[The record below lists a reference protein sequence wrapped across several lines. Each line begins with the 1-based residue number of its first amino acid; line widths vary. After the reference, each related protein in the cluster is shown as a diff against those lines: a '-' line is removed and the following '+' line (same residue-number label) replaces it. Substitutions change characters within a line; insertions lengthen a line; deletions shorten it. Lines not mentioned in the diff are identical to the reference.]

1 MSNNK
6 FALIMAMVMAVSP
19 LAIDA
24 YLPAIPNMAEFFS
37 IGTDKIATTIS
48 FYILGL
54 SAGQLIGG
62 PLADRYGK
70 RTLILCGL
78 FVFAVC
84 SFIIAQTTSFIT
96 VQICRTLQAIGG
108 GFSMVCIAPLI
119 RERAKDNDAARLFA
133 LIGLIMVAAPAIAP
147 SIGAF
152 LIYLFS
158 WQSIFYLL
166 SMYALIV
173 MFIASF
179 NLPSQSKLTK
189 HHISAYQRYKL
200 VIHNRPAMRYLF
212 AQSCSFSVM
221 MIFITNSSFIYQE
234 YFAMSNKSFALMLGA
249 NIVMMVIFNR
259 YNNRR
264 LAFYPAQT
272 LLRQGLLIQISAL
285 FTLLIF
291 VTINAPVEFI
301 AIGII
306 VTIGAQGAI
315 SPNSN
320 ATYISLFQDNTG
332 SASALMGASQFLLA
346 ATISGISTWLYNGTL
361 WPVVI
366 IMFSLSVCA
375 NALLYFK
382 PSSKTMK
389 SDASITDQTNNH

>member
-6 FALIMAMVMAVSP
+6 FALIMAMVMAASP

-37 IGTDKIATTIS
+37 VGTDNIATTIS

-70 RTLILCGL
+70 RTLILSGL
-78 FVFAVC
+78 FLFAVC
-84 SFIIAQTTSFIT
+84 SFVIAQTTSFMT
-96 VQICRTLQAIGG
+96 VQISRTFQAVGG

-119 RERAKDNDAARLFA
+119 RERAKDNEAAKLFA

-147 SIGAF
+147 SIGVL

-166 SMYALIV
+166 GLYALAVTFIV
-173 MFIASF
+173 SF
-179 NLPSQSKLTK
+179 RLPSESKPTK
-189 HHISAYQRYKL
+189 HQISALKRYRH
-200 VIHNRPAMRYLF
+200 VIKNQPAMRYLI

-221 MIFITNSSFIYQE
+221 MVFITNASFIYQE
-234 YFAMSNKSFALMLGA
+234 YFSMSNKDFALILAA

-264 LAFYPAQT
+264 LAFYPAQV

-285 FTLLIF
+285 ICLLIF
-291 VTINAPVEFI
+291 VSINAPIELI
-301 AIGII
+301 AVSII

-320 ATYISLFQDNTG
+320 ATYISLFQKNTG

-346 ATISGISTWLYNGTL
+346 AAISGVSTWLYNGTL

-366 IMFSLSVCA
+366 TMFSLSFCA
-375 NALLYFK
+375 NALLYFT
-382 PSSKTMK
+382 PSST
-389 SDASITDQTNNH
+389 AINNDSSE